1 MKAHAAEPWVEA
13 PLQRFVDDA
22 RVSFAV
28 LLHPNGQVLGQFGF
42 TRAVDVMAACA
53 LVAAINA
60 SAAQL
65 GRELD
70 GRPFH
75 ELYHAGRT
83 RQIFIADT
91 TTPRGPLVLLA
102 AFDAESSLGLVQL
115 YFRELCTALVQAA
128 PAPVAAV
135 VASAGQ
141 ASQSD
146 ALGANLERDLHHN
159 LAVLFGRARP
169 SAGAG
174 GTPVPPS

>member
-1 MKAHAAEPWVEA
+1 VEA

-42 TRAVDVMAACA
+42 ARAVDVMAACA
-53 LVAAINA
+53 LVAAIHV

-70 GRPFH
+70 GKPFR

-83 RQIFIADT
+83 RQIFIAEAA
-91 TTPRGPLVLLA
+91 TPRGPIVLLA

-115 YFRELCTALVQAA
+115 YFRDLCTGLVQAA
-128 PAPVAAV
+128 PAPADVT
-135 VASAGQ
+135 SAG
-141 ASQSD
+141 AAPVHD
-146 ALGANLERDLHHN
+146 PLGASLERDLHHN

-174 GTPVPPS
+174 GAPVPPS